1 MRGHLD
7 CLRWLIEN
15 ECPQDDTTF
24 YWGVKWGAAS
34 GCMALL
40 EYLVEQG
47 CPWGSSPWASGSDF
61 EEDTV
66 WRAAAQEGSVELV
79 QWLHEAEI
87 EHPFPTIETCYAAA
101 KAGRLDTLRFF
112 CRLFQKQMEEEH
124 QVYTQHQFIPEER
137 PGLMWVR
144 ASGDSLDG

>member
-24 YWGVKWGAAS
+24 FWGVKWGATS

-47 CPWGSSPWASGSDF
+47 CPWGSSPWASGNVF
-61 EEDTV
+61 EDDTV
-66 WRAAAQEGSVELV
+66 WQAAAEEGSVEMV
-79 QWLHEAEI
+79 QWLHETEI
-87 EHPFPTIETCYAAA
+87 KQSVPWTIETCYAAA
-101 KAGRLDTLRFF
+101 KAGRLDILRLF
-112 CRLFQKQMEEEH
+112 CRLFHKQMAEEH
-124 QVYTQHQFIPEER
+124 IPESR
-137 PGLMWVR
+137 PGDMWAK
-144 ASGDSLDG
+144 ASGDAMDG